1 MSEFGRRLR
10 KGLRVAAGREGADAR
25 PLSGYLTLAGGY
37 AVTTAAALA
46 VSARGGTTGQPVA
59 TPDLIRIAI
68 ATHRLSRTL
77 TKETVTA
84 PLRAPFTRHLGPGS
98 ASEVKEEV
106 VHDPEHRPLS
116 HAVGELLTCPFC
128 MAQWTATALVGAH
141 LVVPRQ
147 TRIVTAVLTAVAAAD
162 ALHFLYASLE
172 RLEPPAPDEHA
183 DQTSTS

>member
-1 MSEFGRRLR
+1 MSEAVRRFR
-10 KGLRVAAGREGADAR
+10 KGLRLAAGREGVDPR

-37 AVTTAAALA
+37 AVTAAGALA
-46 VSARGGTTGQPVA
+46 LSARGGTTGQPVA
-59 TPDLIRIAI
+59 TPDLVRIAI

-98 ASEVKEEV
+98 ASEVEEEV
-106 VHDPEHRPLS
+106 VHDPAHRPLS

-128 MAQWTATALVGAH
+128 MAQWTATVLVGAH

-162 ALHFLYASLE
+162 VLHFLYSSLE
-172 RLEPPAPDEHA
+172 RLEPPGRDEDA
-183 DQTSTS
+183 DESPTS